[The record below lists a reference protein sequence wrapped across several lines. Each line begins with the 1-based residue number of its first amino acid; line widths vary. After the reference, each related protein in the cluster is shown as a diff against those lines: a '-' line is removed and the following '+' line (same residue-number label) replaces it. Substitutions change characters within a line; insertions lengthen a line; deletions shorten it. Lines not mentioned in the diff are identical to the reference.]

1 MGLSSASAFKLSQGV
16 QGSQPARE
24 WCVRWW
30 GASWRVHRL
39 GGPFMGSLGLS
50 STTHTNTHAHT
61 QICRKLR
68 ALFGVEQVPIVM
80 CTAMGAGSSALNRC
94 KGAGA
99 TDVLLKPFERA
110 KMLDQV
116 QRHCSHKVGG
126 GGGRQAWALGTHTRL
141 PQV

>member
-1 MGLSSASAFKLSQGV
+1 MQA
-16 QGSQPARE
+16 
-24 WCVRWW
+24 
-30 GASWRVHRL
+30 GACTALVGHSWEAWVYPPR
-39 GGPFMGSLGLS
+39 P
-50 STTHTNTHAHT
+50 TNTHAHT

-80 CTAMGAGSSALNRC
+80 CTAMGAGSSALNKC